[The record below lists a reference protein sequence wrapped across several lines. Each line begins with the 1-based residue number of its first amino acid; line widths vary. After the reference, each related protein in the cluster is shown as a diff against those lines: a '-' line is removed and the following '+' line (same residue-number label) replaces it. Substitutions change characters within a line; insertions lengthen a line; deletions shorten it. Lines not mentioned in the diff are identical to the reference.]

1 MPKVIQPVK
10 VGKKRY
16 YAVYS
21 TIVMDFV
28 TPFYSSVKQL
38 KKMHPQY
45 KNLKV
50 KNLFGRNNIKGKLNR
65 DGTISVEMKVYKLV
79 PKVTVDICESC
90 GKTTV
95 VRDYKVKGL
104 KNTYIQLC
112 NKCAGIH
119 KRRGD
124 IE

>member
-1 MPKVIQPVK
+1 MPKVIQPLQ

-38 KKMHPQY
+38 KKMHPEY

-50 KNLFGRNNIKGKLNR
+50 KNLFGRKGITGKLNR
-65 DGTISVEMKVYKLV
+65 DGTITVRMKVYKI
-79 PKVTVDICESC
+79 PIFTK
-90 GKTTV
+90 
-95 VRDYKVKGL
+95 
-104 KNTYIQLC
+104 
-112 NKCAGIH
+112 H
-119 KRRGD
+119 
-124 IE
+124 